1 MKKTN
6 SRREKAGQL
15 LSVLLPIFVSQA
27 AIFATGFFDT
37 VMAGHISRED
47 LAGVAVA
54 ANLLMPFFCLA
65 IGIISGLTP
74 VLSQLYGAGKK
85 ERIRRIVQ
93 QGFYW
98 SLGLAAVFL
107 LLGYI
112 AVPLLLPRLALAPRV
127 EAIACRYLAALSLGI
142 APFFLSLVLRN
153 LMDSHG
159 ATRLTMLITLA
170 IVPINIALNYVFMFG
185 PFGLPAFGGAGA
197 GMGSAVAF
205 GLDFV
210 LYTLTVTHTVPFGR
224 YRVFSDLPPLDGRE
238 WKKQLGVGLPIGS
251 TMFCEAS
258 IFGVV
263 GLLMAA
269 YGTTIMA
276 AHQAAMNFAS
286 VAYVVPL
293 SISLALTIFVGYET
307 GARRPADA
315 RQYTRLAWGLSLIAA
330 GTLAAVAA
338 RSAGD
343 IAAFYTSDPAVK
355 ERLIVFLGYA
365 VVMQLADGVNAP
377 LQGALRGY
385 KDVRAA
391 FYLAML
397 SYWGIG
403 LPAGWALA
411 RFTGLGPYGYWAG
424 LIAGLLIGALG
435 LRLRLRV
442 VERRHD
448 LPGT

>member
-1 MKKTN
+1 MRQTH
-6 SRREKAGQL
+6 SCREKARQL
-15 LSVLLPIFVSQA
+15 LAVLLPIFVSQT
-27 AIFATGFFDT
+27 AIFTTGFFDT
-37 VMAGHISRED
+37 VMAGHISQED

-74 VLSQLYGAGKK
+74 VLAQLYGAGKK

-107 LLGYI
+107 LLGY
-112 AVPLLLPRLALAPRV
+112 AGVPLLLPHLALAPRV
-127 EAIACRYLAALSLGI
+127 ETIASRYLVALSFGI
-142 APFFLSLVLRN
+142 VPFFLSLVLRN

-159 ATRLTMLITLA
+159 ATRLTMMITLA
-170 IVPINIALNYVFMFG
+170 IVPINVALNYVFMFG

-205 GLDFV
+205 ALDFV
-210 LYTLTVTHTVPFGR
+210 LYALTVTHTADFAR
-224 YRVFSDLPPLDGRE
+224 YRVFSDFPSLDGGE
-238 WKKQLGVGLPIGS
+238 WKKQLSVGLPIGS

-269 YGTTIMA
+269 YGTTVMA

-315 RQYTRLAWGLSLIAA
+315 RQYTRLSWGLSLTAA
-330 GTLAAVAA
+330 GSLAALAA
-338 RSAGD
+338 RYADGIAG
-343 IAAFYTSDPAVK
+343 FYTSDPAVR
-355 ERLIVFLGYA
+355 ERLVVFLGYA

-411 RFTGLGPYGYWAG
+411 RFTSLGPYGYWAG
-424 LIAGLLIGALG
+424 LISGLLLG
-435 LRLRLRV
+435 TVCQMFRLRV
-442 VERRHD
+442 VERRHAR
-448 LPGT
+448 PGT